1 MIKNERN
8 DINNFLQLLS
18 ESRWQQFWLNQS
30 AWEVRRSMWQ
40 RKGPTTLTPSTT
52 SELKRLDY
60 HHHYEYAPQIS
71 SDGKWISTFVVVL
84 LNFKRPLFDVML
96 SKILG
101 LLIAHYCRYFI
112 LSNSPYLIIS
122 YHFAVGLCLKVSI
135 AVVLDCLKVYK
146 RIYSFRALSIIKQVH
161 GSPKLGPPLCDQYRT
176 SWKVYKKRWVKWNKY
191 YELIV
196 GKQNGDERKPVPPY
210 ITLTK

>member
-1 MIKNERN
+1 MTLKQAWMGN
-8 DINNFLQLLS
+8 DFNFCVCSFELQNIIFRCHAS
-18 ESRWQQFWLNQS
+18 KDFRFAYS
-30 AWEVRRSMWQ
+30 
-40 RKGPTTLTPSTT
+40 TL
-52 SELKRLDY
+52 
-60 HHHYEYAPQIS
+60 PQIFYS
-71 SDGKWISTFVVVL
+71 VIFT
-84 LNFKRPLFDVML
+84 
-96 SKILG
+96 
-101 LLIAHYCRYFI
+101 
-112 LSNSPYLIIS
+112 YLIII

-161 GSPKLGPPLCDQYRT
+161 GSPKLGPPLSDQYRT
-176 SWKVYKKRWVKWNKY
+176 NWKVYKKRWVKWNKY